1 VYSVLYCTHT
11 LKDKERIM
19 FRQYFVY
26 YDGCFVGTVMALS
39 EQSAKDKGAQ
49 MCGVSASAYTGKAR
63 RLVQVERSIL

>member
-1 VYSVLYCTHT
+1 
-11 LKDKERIM
+11 M
-19 FRQYFVY
+19 FKQYFVY
-26 YDGCFVGTVMALS
+26 YDGRFVGTVMALS